1 MHARRSL
8 WRSLRRGS
16 LALSGAVALTVASGI
31 VSTGPAMAVGPY
43 GTCTASPP
51 SSESPPMD
59 TISPPPCLPN
69 PIPPA
74 PSSDVGYTY
83 EGSSTYRVTGYWYP
97 Y

>member
-1 MHARRSL
+1 MHARRFL
-8 WRSLRRGS
+8 WRSLRRGAF
-16 LALSGAVALTVASGI
+16 ALSGAVALTVVSGMA
-31 VSTGPAMAVGPY
+31 STGLAMAVGPY

-51 SSESPPMD
+51 SSESPPID
-59 TISPPPCLPN
+59 TSSPPPCLST

-83 EGSSTYRVTGYWYP
+83 AGSSTYRVTGYWYG